1 MTAVA
6 ATGTIFVGLAA
17 LLHVF
22 FFLLESVWFEKPFA
36 WKRFGVA
43 DQKKALII
51 KPWAYNQGFY
61 NLFLAL
67 GAGLGLILYFVGNAP
82 AGLTLVLFTTACM
95 VLASI
100 IIASTGK
107 KYLVPALIQGVPPL
121 LGLVFFAAAS

>member
-1 MTAVA
+1 MIVL
-6 ATGTIFVGLAA
+6 GLVLAA
-17 LLHVF
+17 LAAALHVYIF
-22 FFLLESVWFEKPFA
+22 VLESVLWTTSRA
-36 WKRFGVA
+36 RSTFGTTA
-43 DQKKALII
+43 GEAEATKEM
-51 KPWAYNQGFY
+51 AYNQGFY

-67 GAGLGLILYFVGNAP
+67 GAGLGLILYFVGNVP